1 MTPSPRFRLTLFAA
15 ASATALLA
23 GAAQAQTASQTASQS
38 SPPQTEATQIDDVVV
53 TGTRVVGR
61 SRLDT
66 VAPVDV
72 VTAETLQQRGS
83 TELATQ
89 LSASVPALNF
99 PRPSATDG
107 TDSIRPA
114 TLRGQGPDQTLVLVN
129 GVRRHAT
136 ALVNTNGSVGRGS
149 AAVDLNAIPSSAIER
164 IEVLRDGAAAQYGS
178 DAIAGV
184 LNLRLREAS
193 SGGGATVT
201 YGSYLTDYSGYYGRN
216 DDISD
221 GESLTVSGWQG
232 FGLGSDGFITASI
245 EYRDRERTNRSDID
259 PRYAPARV
267 RGGQG
272 DPESED
278 LAIYLNA
285 GKPLAAGWEA
295 YGWAGYQT
303 RDASAAAFYR
313 TPDDNAQNPAYP
325 GPGRIYPDGYLPYI
339 LTDSTDWT
347 AAAGVRG
354 QAGGFDVDINVG
366 YGRNEIEFG
375 VENTLNPSLGPTSP
389 TSFDAGSLTY
399 DQLVLGIDAARQYE
413 VGLYGPLNVAF
424 GLEARQ
430 ESYQIG
436 AGEPGSYQRGTFLN
450 IGGTDLSWGSRGFTG
465 FTPANEVDEDRHNV
479 GVYVDLEGE
488 VFENFTVSAAARYED
503 YSDFGDNVS
512 GKLAAR
518 YDFTPSFAVRGAVST
533 GFRAPSLQQQ
543 YFTQTAILYISNVP
557 YETGTFPSVSPVG
570 LALGGTPLE
579 AETSTNYSLGVVY
592 RKGAFE
598 LTADAY
604 RIDVDDRIVLS
615 ETLTGSATAAVGTN
629 ARAIFDLLQPYGASA
644 ARFFINGV
652 NTETTGLDVVARYRI
667 DEGFGRLDF
676 TLAANVNDFKV
687 TKTPT
692 TASGIL
698 PTPVSLFARQA
709 TLRFEEG
716 TPPWKVVAQTDWSKD
731 KFGGTIR
738 VTGFGDVLAPGA
750 TAATDLQLGESLVVD
765 LEARYSLT
773 DRVTLAVGADNAFD
787 EYAEQIL
794 PANNTSGAFPFS
806 NFSPF
811 GFNGRFVY
819 ARVALNW

>member
-1 MTPSPRFRLTLFAA
+1 MTNSHRLFRQALFLASSAVALTAA
-15 ASATALLA
+15 GSASAQSAP
-23 GAAQAQTASQTASQS
+23 QSQT
-38 SPPQTEATQIDDVVV
+38 TTVDEVVV
-53 TGTRVVGR
+53 TGTRVAGR

-66 VAPVDV
+66 LVPVDV
-72 VTAETLQQRGS
+72 VTSETLQQRGS
-83 TELATQ
+83 TELAAQ
-89 LSASVPALNF
+89 LAASVPALNF

-129 GVRRHAT
+129 GVRRHPT

-193 SGGGATVT
+193 SGGGASVT
-201 YGSYLTDYSGYYGRN
+201 YGANVTDFTGFYGRA
-216 DDISD
+216 DEITD
-221 GESLTVSGWQG
+221 GETLTVSGWQG
-232 FGLGSDGFITASI
+232 FALGGDGFLTASV
-245 EYRDRERTNRSDID
+245 EYRDRERTVRSDID
-259 PRYAPARV
+259 PRFAPARV

-272 DPESED
+272 DPQSED
-278 LAIYLNA
+278 LAVYLNA
-285 GKPLAAGWEA
+285 GKPLGNGWDA

-313 TPDDNAQNPAYP
+313 TPTDNAQNPDYGSGRVYP
-325 GPGRIYPDGYLPYI
+325 EGYLPHI
-339 LTDSTDWT
+339 LTDTTDWT
-347 AAAGVRG
+347 AAAGLRG
-354 QAGGFDVDINVG
+354 QAGGFDVDVNLG

-389 TSFDAGSLTY
+389 TSFHAGSLTY
-399 DQLVLGIDAARQYE
+399 DQLVFGVDASRQYE
-413 VGLYGPLNVAF
+413 VGLAGPLNVAF

-465 FTPANEVDEDRHNV
+465 FTPSNEVDEDRNNV

-488 VFENFTVSAAARYED
+488 VFENFTASAAVRYEN

-512 GKLAAR
+512 GKVAAR
-518 YDFTPSFAVRGAVST
+518 YDFTPSFAIRGAVSN

-579 AETSTNYSLGVVY
+579 AETSTNYSLGLVW

-604 RIDVDDRIVLS
+604 RIDIQDRIILS

-629 ARAIFDLLQPYGASA
+629 ARTIFDLLQPYGASA

-652 NTETTGLDVVARYRI
+652 DTETTGLDVVARYRV
-667 DEGFGRLDF
+667 ESEVGRLDF
-676 TLAANVNDFKV
+676 TLAGNVNEFDV
-687 TKTPT
+687 TKTPET
-692 TASGIL
+692 RSGVL

-716 TPPWKVVAQTDWSKD
+716 TPPWKVSFQTDVTRGAL
-731 KFGGTIR
+731 GGTFR
-738 VTGFGDVLAPGA
+738 LTGYGDVLAPGA
-750 TAATDLQLGESLVVD
+750 TEATDLTIEAAPIVD
-765 LEARYSLT
+765 VEARYTLN
-773 DRVTLAVGADNAFD
+773 DRVTLAVGADNLLD
-787 EYAEQIL
+787 HYPTQIQR
-794 PANNTSGAFPFS
+794 ANNTSGAFPFS
-806 NFSPF
+806 NFSPY
-811 GFNGRFVY
+811 GFNGRY
-819 ARVALNW
+819 LYGRIALNW

>member
-1 MTPSPRFRLTLFAA
+1 MKTFYTARFALLTA
-15 ASATALLA
+15 ASSAALFIALP
-23 GAAQAQTASQTASQS
+23 AQAQT
-38 SPPQTEATQIDDVVV
+38 PPQEPVSDVDDIVV
-53 TGTRVVGR
+53 TGTRVPGR

-89 LSASVPALNF
+89 LAASVPALNF

-184 LNLRLREAS
+184 LNLRLREAA

-201 YGSYLTDYSGYYGRN
+201 YGGYVTDYPGYYGGGK
-216 DDISD
+216 DISD
-221 GESLTVSGWQG
+221 GEALTVSGWQG
-232 FGLGSDGFITASI
+232 FALGDDGFLTASV
-245 EYRDRERTNRSDID
+245 EYRDRARTNRSDID
-259 PRYAPARV
+259 PRFTPARV

-278 LAIYLNA
+278 LAVYLNA
-285 GKPLAAGWEA
+285 GVPISAGWEA

-313 TPDDNAQNPAYP
+313 TPTDNAQNPSYP
-325 GPGRIYPDGYLPYI
+325 GTGRVYPDGYLPYI
-339 LTDSTDWT
+339 LTDTTDWT
-347 AAAGVRG
+347 AAGGVRG
-354 QAGGFDVDINVG
+354 QAGGFDVDVNLG
-366 YGRNEIEFG
+366 YGKNEIEFG
-375 VENTLNPSLGPTSP
+375 AENTLNPSLGPTSP
-389 TSFDAGSLTY
+389 TSFYAGSLTY
-399 DQLVLGIDAARQYE
+399 DQLVFGIDASRQYE
-413 VGLYGPLNVAF
+413 FGLYAPLNVAF

-436 AGEPGSYQRGTFLN
+436 AGEPGSYARGTFLN
-450 IGGTDLSWGSRGFTG
+450 IGGTDLNWGSRGFTG

-479 GVYVDLEGE
+479 GVYLDLEGE
-488 VFENFTVSAAARYED
+488 VVENLTLSGAVRYEN

-518 YDFTPSFAVRGAVST
+518 YDFTPNFAIRGAVST

-570 LALGGTPLE
+570 LALGGTALE
-579 AETSTNYSLGVVY
+579 AETSTNYSLGLVY
-592 RKGAFE
+592 RQGPFE
-598 LTADAY
+598 FTADAY
-604 RIDVDDRIVLS
+604 RIDIDDRIILS

-629 ARAIFDLLQPYGASA
+629 ARTIFDLLQPYGATG

-667 DEGFGRLDF
+667 DEGFGRLDL
-676 TLAANVNDFKV
+676 TLAGNVNDFKV

-692 TASGIL
+692 TATGIL
-698 PTPVSLFARQA
+698 PTPVNLFARQA

-716 TPPWKVVAQTDWSKD
+716 TPPWKVVTQADWTKD
-731 KFGGTIR
+731 QLGGTIR
-738 VTGFGDVLAPGA
+738 VTGYGDVLAPGA
-750 TAATDLQLGESLVVD
+750 TAATDLQLGVSLVVD

-773 DRVTLAVGADNAFD
+773 DRITLAVGADNAFD
-787 EYAEQIL
+787 EYTKQIL

-806 NFSPF
+806 NFSPY
-811 GFNGRFVY
+811 GFNGRFLY
-819 ARVALNW
+819 GRVSLNF

>member
-1 MTPSPRFRLTLFAA
+1 MTTTARFRLTLFAA
-15 ASATALLA
+15 ASASALLA
-23 GAAQAQTASQTASQS
+23 GAAAAQTAPQSTAQE
-38 SPPQTEATQIDDVVV
+38 PAAEVDEIVV
-53 TGTRVVGR
+53 TGTRVAGR

-72 VTAETLQQRGS
+72 VTAENLQQRGT

-89 LSASVPALNF
+89 LAASVPALNF

-129 GVRRHAT
+129 GVRRHST

-164 IEVLRDGAAAQYGS
+164 VEVLRDGAAAQYGS

-201 YGSYLTDYSGYYGRN
+201 YGGYLTDYNGNYGGG
-216 DDISD
+216 DDLHD

-232 FGLGSDGFITASI
+232 FGLGADGFITASI
-245 EYRDRERTNRSDID
+245 EYRDRARTNRSDID
-259 PRYAPARV
+259 PRYTPAQV

-278 LAIYLNA
+278 LAVYLNA

-313 TPDDNAQNPAYP
+313 TPDDNAQNPAYA
-325 GPGRIYPDGYLPYI
+325 GTGRVYPNGYLPYI

-354 QAGGFDVDINVG
+354 QASGFDVDINVG

-375 VENTLNPSLGPTSP
+375 VENTLNPSLGVTSP

-399 DQLVLGIDAARQYE
+399 DQLVLGIDASRQYE

-436 AGEPGSYQRGTFLN
+436 AGEPDSYRRGSVTN
-450 IGGTDLSWGSRGFTG
+450 VGGTDVSWGSRGFTG

-479 GVYVDLEGE
+479 GVYLDLEGE
-488 VFENFTVSAAARYED
+488 VAENFTVSGAVRYED
-503 YSDFGDNVS
+503 YSDFGDNIS

-543 YFTQTAILYISNVP
+543 YFTQTAIVYISNVP
-557 YETGTFPSVSPVG
+557 YETGTFPSLSPVG

-579 AETSTNYSLGVVY
+579 AETSTNYSLGLVY
-592 RKGAFE
+592 RKGPFE

-604 RIDVDDRIVLS
+604 RIDIEDRIVLS

-629 ARAIFDLLQPYGASA
+629 ARTIFDLLQPYGASA

-652 NTETTGLDVVARYRI
+652 DTETTGLDIVARYRI
-667 DEGFGRLDF
+667 DEGFGRLDL
-676 TLAANVNDFKV
+676 TLAGNVNDFKV

-692 TASGIL
+692 TATGIL
-698 PTPVSLFARQA
+698 PTPVNLFARQA

-716 TPPWKVVAQTDWSKD
+716 TPPWKIVTQADWSKD
-731 KFGGTIR
+731 RFGATLR
-738 VTGFGDVLAPGA
+738 VTGYGDVLAPGA
-750 TAATDLQLGESLVVD
+750 TAATDLQLGESVVVD
-765 LEARYSLT
+765 LEARYRIS
-773 DRVTLAVGADNAFD
+773 DRVTFAIGADNAFD
-787 EYAEQIL
+787 EYTAQIL

-811 GFNGRFVY
+811 GFNGRFLY
-819 ARVALNW
+819 ARVGLSW

>member
-1 MTPSPRFRLTLFAA
+1 MTYSTPAFRQSLLLATSGAALLIAGA
-15 ASATALLA
+15 ASA
-23 GAAQAQTASQTASQS
+23 QTTPDQDAPQS
-38 SPPQTEATQIDDVVV
+38 ETTTVDEIVV
-53 TGTRVVGR
+53 TGTRVAGR

-66 VAPVDV
+66 IAPVDV
-72 VTAETLQQRGS
+72 VTAEALQQRGS

-89 LSASVPALNF
+89 LAASVPALNF

-129 GVRRHAT
+129 GVRRHPT

-149 AAVDLNAIPSSAIER
+149 AAVDLNAIPSTAIER

-193 SGGGATVT
+193 SGGGASVT
-201 YGSYLTDYSGYYGRN
+201 YGANVTDFTGFYGRA
-216 DDISD
+216 DEITD
-221 GESLTVSGWQG
+221 GETLTVAGWQG
-232 FGLGSDGFITASI
+232 FALGDDGFLTASV

-259 PRYAPARV
+259 PRFTPARV

-272 DPESED
+272 DAQAED
-278 LAIYLNA
+278 LAVYLNA
-285 GKPLAAGWEA
+285 GKPLGNGWEA

-303 RDASAAAFYR
+303 RDAAAAAFYR
-313 TPDDNAQNPAYP
+313 TPTDNAQNPDYGA
-325 GPGRIYPDGYLPYI
+325 GRVYPDGYLPQI
-339 LTDSTDWT
+339 LTDTTDWT
-347 AAAGVRG
+347 AAAGLRG
-354 QAGGFDVDINVG
+354 QAGGFDVDVNLG
-366 YGRNEIEFG
+366 YGRNQIEFG
-375 VENTLNPSLGPTSP
+375 AENTLNPSLGPTSP
-389 TSFDAGSLTY
+389 TSFYAGSLTY
-399 DQLVLGIDAARQYE
+399 DQLVLGVDASRQYE
-413 VGLYGPLNVAF
+413 VGLAGPLNVAF

-436 AGEPGSYQRGTFLN
+436 AGEPGSYERGTFLN

-465 FTPANEVDEDRHNV
+465 FTPSNAVDEDRNNV

-488 VFENFTVSAAARYED
+488 VFENFTASAAVRYES

-512 GKLAAR
+512 GKIAAR
-518 YDFTPSFAVRGAVST
+518 YDFTPSFAVRGAISN

-557 YETGTFPSVSPVG
+557 YETGIFPSVSPVG

-579 AETSTNYSLGVVY
+579 AETSTNYSLGFVW

-604 RIDVDDRIVLS
+604 RIDIKDRIILS
-615 ETLTGSATAAVGTN
+615 ETLTGSATAAAGTN
-629 ARAIFDLLQPYGASA
+629 ARTIFDLLEPYGASA

-652 NTETTGLDVVARYRI
+652 DTETTGLDVVARYRV
-667 DEGFGRLDF
+667 DTEAGRLDF
-676 TLAANVNDFKV
+676 TLAGNVNDFDV
-687 TKTPT
+687 TKTPET
-692 TASGIL
+692 RSGVL

-716 TPPWKVVAQTDWSKD
+716 TPPWKAVFQTD
-731 KFGGTIR
+731 FTRGPLGGTFR
-738 VTGFGDVLAPGA
+738 VTGYGDVLAPGA
-750 TAATDLQLGESLVVD
+750 TETTDLTIDAAALVDV
-765 LEARYSLT
+765 EARYTLS
-773 DRVTLAVGADNAFD
+773 DRVTLAVGADNLLD
-787 EYAEQIL
+787 HYPTQSQRV
-794 PANNTSGAFPFS
+794 NNTSGAFPFS
-806 NFSPF
+806 NFSPY
-811 GFNGRFVY
+811 GFNGRYVY
-819 ARVALNW
+819 GRIALKW

>member
-1 MTPSPRFRLTLFAA
+1 MTYSTPAFRQSLLLAASGAALLIAGA
-15 ASATALLA
+15 ASA
-23 GAAQAQTASQTASQS
+23 QTTPDQDAPQS
-38 SPPQTEATQIDDVVV
+38 ETTTVDEIIV
-53 TGTRVVGR
+53 TGTRVAGR

-66 VAPVDV
+66 IAPVDV

-89 LSASVPALNF
+89 LAASVPALNF

-129 GVRRHAT
+129 GVRRHPT

-149 AAVDLNAIPSSAIER
+149 AAVDLNAIPSTAIER

-193 SGGGATVT
+193 SGGGASVT
-201 YGSYLTDYSGYYGRN
+201 YGANVTDFTGFYGRA
-216 DDISD
+216 DEITD
-221 GESLTVSGWQG
+221 GETLTVAGWQG
-232 FGLGSDGFITASI
+232 FALGDDGFLTASI

-259 PRYAPARV
+259 PRFTPARV

-272 DPESED
+272 DAQTED
-278 LAIYLNA
+278 LAVYLNA
-285 GKPLAAGWEA
+285 GKPLANGWEA

-303 RDASAAAFYR
+303 RDAAAAAFYR
-313 TPDDNAQNPAYP
+313 TPTDNAQNPDYGA
-325 GPGRIYPDGYLPYI
+325 GRVYPDGYLPRI
-339 LTDSTDWT
+339 LTDTTDWT
-347 AAAGVRG
+347 AAAGLRG
-354 QAGGFDVDINVG
+354 QAGGFDVDVNLG

-375 VENTLNPSLGPTSP
+375 AENTLNPSLGPTSP
-389 TSFDAGSLTY
+389 TSFYAGSLTY
-399 DQLVLGIDAARQYE
+399 DQLVLGVDASRQYE
-413 VGLYGPLNVAF
+413 VGLAGPLNVAF

-436 AGEPGSYQRGTFLN
+436 AGEPGSYERGSFLN
-450 IGGTDLSWGSRGFTG
+450 IGGTDLNWGSRGFTG
-465 FTPANEVDEDRHNV
+465 FTPSNEVDEDRNNV

-488 VFENFTVSAAARYED
+488 VFENFTASAAVRYES

-512 GKLAAR
+512 GKIAAR
-518 YDFTPSFAVRGAVST
+518 YDFTPSFAVRGAISN

-579 AETSTNYSLGVVY
+579 AETSTNYSLGFVW

-604 RIDVDDRIVLS
+604 RIDIKDRIILS
-615 ETLTGSATAAVGTN
+615 ETLTGSATAAPGTN
-629 ARAIFDLLQPYGASA
+629 ARTIFDLLEPYGASA

-652 NTETTGLDVVARYRI
+652 DTETTGLDVVARYRV
-667 DEGFGRLDF
+667 DTEAGRLDF
-676 TLAANVNDFKV
+676 TLAGNVNDFDV
-687 TKTPT
+687 TKTPET
-692 TASGIL
+692 RSGVL

-716 TPPWKVVAQTDWSKD
+716 TPPWKAVFQTD
-731 KFGGTIR
+731 FTRGPLGGTFR
-738 VTGFGDVLAPGA
+738 VTGYGDVLAPGA
-750 TAATDLQLGESLVVD
+750 TETTDLTIDAAALVDV
-765 LEARYSLT
+765 EARYTLS
-773 DRVTLAVGADNAFD
+773 DRVTLAVGADNLLD
-787 EYAEQIL
+787 HYPTQSQRV
-794 PANNTSGAFPFS
+794 NNTSGAFPFS
-806 NFSPF
+806 NFSPY
-811 GFNGRFVY
+811 GFNGRYVY
-819 ARVALNW
+819 GRIALKW

>member
-1 MTPSPRFRLTLFAA
+1 MRRSTSALLIT
-15 ASATALLA
+15 ASAFALIAATPALA
-23 GAAQAQTASQTASQS
+23 QDQTQADSV
-38 SPPQTEATQIDDVVV
+38 DDIVV
-53 TGTRVVGR
+53 TGTRVQNR
-61 SRLDT
+61 SRLDS

-89 LSASVPALNF
+89 LAATVPALNF

-149 AAVDLNAIPSSAIER
+149 AAVDLNAIPSTAIER

-184 LNLRLREAS
+184 LNLRLRKAA
-193 SGGGATVT
+193 SGGGASVT
-201 YGSYLTDYSGYYGRN
+201 YGGYRTDYTGFYGGGK
-216 DDISD
+216 DLKD
-221 GESLTVSGWQG
+221 GEALTVAGWQG
-232 FGLGSDGFITASI
+232 FGLGSDGFLTASV
-245 EYRDRERTNRSDID
+245 EYRDRARTNRSDID
-259 PRYAPARV
+259 PRFSPAEV
-267 RGGQG
+267 RGAQG
-272 DPESED
+272 DPESKD

-285 GKPLAAGWEA
+285 GKPLGAGWEA
-295 YGWAGYQT
+295 YGWVGYQT

-313 TPDDNAQNPAYP
+313 TPTDNAQNPAYTS
-325 GPGRIYPDGYLPYI
+325 GRVYPNGYLPYI
-339 LTDSTDWT
+339 LTDTTDWT
-347 AAAGVRG
+347 ATGGLKG
-354 QAGGFDVDINVG
+354 QAGGFDIDINLG
-366 YGRNEIEFG
+366 YGKNKIDFSA
-375 VENTLNPSLGPTSP
+375 ENTLNPSLGPTSP
-389 TSFDAGSLTY
+389 TKFYAGSLAY
-399 DQLVLGIDAARQYE
+399 DQLVFGIDASRAYD
-413 VGLYGPLNVAF
+413 VGFYAPLNVAF
-424 GLEARQ
+424 GLEARR

-450 IGGTDLSWGSRGFTG
+450 IGGTDLNWGSRGFTG
-465 FTPANEVDEDRHNV
+465 FTPANEVDKDRNNV

-488 VFENFTVSAAARYED
+488 LVENFTASAALRYEN
-503 YSDFGDNVS
+503 YSDFGDNLS

-518 YDFTPSFAVRGAVST
+518 YDFTPSFALRGAIST

-570 LALGGTPLE
+570 VALGGTPLE
-579 AETSTNYSLGVVY
+579 AETSTNYSLGLVY

-604 RIDVDDRIVLS
+604 RIDIKDRIILS
-615 ETLTGSATAAVGTN
+615 ETLTGSATAAAGTN
-629 ARAIFDLLQPYGASA
+629 ARAIFDLLQPYGATA

-652 NTETTGLDVVARYRI
+652 NTETTGLDVVARYRVLS
-667 DEGFGRLDF
+667 DVGSLDF
-676 TLAANVNDFKV
+676 TLAANVNDFDV
-687 TKTPT
+687 TKTPET
-692 TASGIL
+692 RSGIL

-716 TPPWKVVAQTDWSKD
+716 TPPWKTVFQTDFTRD
-731 KFGGTIR
+731 KLGGTFR
-738 VTGFGDVLAPGA
+738 VTGYGDVLAPGA
-750 TAATDLQLGESLVVD
+750 TEATDLKLGVGVVVD
-765 LEARYSLT
+765 VEARYQLSDRLT
-773 DRVTLAVGADNAFD
+773 FAVGADNVLD
-787 EYAEQIL
+787 EYPRQSL
-794 PANNTSGAFPFS
+794 RANNTSGAFPFS
-806 NFSPF
+806 NFSPY

-819 ARVALNW
+819 GRIALKW

>member
-1 MTPSPRFRLTLFAA
+1 MRQSTSALLIT
-15 ASATALLA
+15 ASAFALIVATPALA
-23 GAAQAQTASQTASQS
+23 QDQTQADSV
-38 SPPQTEATQIDDVVV
+38 DDIVV
-53 TGTRVVGR
+53 TGTRVQNR
-61 SRLDT
+61 SRLDS

-89 LSASVPALNF
+89 LAATVPALNF

-149 AAVDLNAIPSSAIER
+149 AAVDLNAIPSTAIER

-184 LNLRLREAS
+184 LNLRLRKAA
-193 SGGGATVT
+193 SGGGASVT
-201 YGSYLTDYSGYYGRN
+201 YGGYRTDFTGFYGGGQ
-216 DDISD
+216 DLKD
-221 GESLTVSGWQG
+221 GEALTVAGWQG
-232 FGLGSDGFITASI
+232 FGLGSDGFLTASV
-245 EYRDRERTNRSDID
+245 EYRDRARTNRSDID
-259 PRYAPARV
+259 PRFSPAEV
-267 RGGQG
+267 RGAQG
-272 DPESED
+272 DPESKD

-285 GKPLAAGWEA
+285 GKPLGAGWEA
-295 YGWAGYQT
+295 YGWVGYQT

-313 TPDDNAQNPAYP
+313 TPTDNAQNPAYTS
-325 GPGRIYPDGYLPYI
+325 GRVYPNGYLPYI
-339 LTDSTDWT
+339 LTDTTDWT
-347 AAAGVRG
+347 ATGGLKG
-354 QAGGFDVDINVG
+354 QAGGFDIDINLG
-366 YGRNEIEFG
+366 YGKNKIDFSA
-375 VENTLNPSLGPTSP
+375 ENTLNPSLGPTSP
-389 TSFDAGSLTY
+389 TKFYAGSLAY
-399 DQLVLGIDAARQYE
+399 DQLVFGIDASRAYD
-413 VGLYGPLNVAF
+413 VGFYAPLNVAF
-424 GLEARQ
+424 GLEARR

-450 IGGTDLSWGSRGFTG
+450 IGGTDLNWGSRGFTG
-465 FTPANEVDEDRHNV
+465 FTPANEVDKDRNNV

-488 VFENFTVSAAARYED
+488 LVENFTASAALRYEN
-503 YSDFGDNVS
+503 YSDFGDNLS

-518 YDFTPSFAVRGAVST
+518 YDFTPSFAVRGAIST

-570 LALGGTPLE
+570 VALGGTPLE
-579 AETSTNYSLGVVY
+579 AETSTNYSLGLVY

-604 RIDVDDRIVLS
+604 RIDIKDRIILS
-615 ETLTGSATAAVGTN
+615 ETLTGSATAAAGTN
-629 ARAIFDLLQPYGASA
+629 ARAIFDLLQPYGATA

-652 NTETTGLDVVARYRI
+652 NTETTGLDVVARYRVLS
-667 DEGFGRLDF
+667 DVGSLDF
-676 TLAANVNDFKV
+676 TLAANVNDFDV
-687 TKTPT
+687 TKTPET
-692 TASGIL
+692 RSGIL

-716 TPPWKVVAQTDWSKD
+716 TPPWKTVFQTDFTRD
-731 KFGGTIR
+731 KLGGTFR
-738 VTGFGDVLAPGA
+738 VTGYGDVLAPGA
-750 TAATDLQLGESLVVD
+750 TEATDLKLGVGVVVD
-765 LEARYSLT
+765 VEARYQLSDRLT
-773 DRVTLAVGADNAFD
+773 FAVGADNVLD
-787 EYAEQIL
+787 EYPRQSL
-794 PANNTSGAFPFS
+794 RANNTSGAFPFS
-806 NFSPF
+806 NFSPY

-819 ARVALNW
+819 GRIALKW

>member
-1 MTPSPRFRLTLFAA
+1 MRRSTSALLIT
-15 ASATALLA
+15 ASAFALIAATPALA
-23 GAAQAQTASQTASQS
+23 QDQTQADSV
-38 SPPQTEATQIDDVVV
+38 DDIVV
-53 TGTRVVGR
+53 TGTRVQNR
-61 SRLDT
+61 SRLDS

-89 LSASVPALNF
+89 LAATVPALNF

-149 AAVDLNAIPSSAIER
+149 AAVDLNAIPSTAIER

-184 LNLRLREAS
+184 LNLRLRKAA
-193 SGGGATVT
+193 SGGGASVT
-201 YGSYLTDYSGYYGRN
+201 YGGYRTDFTGFYGGGQ
-216 DDISD
+216 DLKD
-221 GESLTVSGWQG
+221 GEALTVAGWQG
-232 FGLGSDGFITASI
+232 FGLGSDGFLTASV
-245 EYRDRERTNRSDID
+245 EYRDRARTNRSDID
-259 PRYAPARV
+259 PRFSPAEV
-267 RGGQG
+267 RGAQG
-272 DPESED
+272 DPESKD

-285 GKPLAAGWEA
+285 GKPLGAGWEA
-295 YGWAGYQT
+295 YGWVGYQT

-313 TPDDNAQNPAYP
+313 TPTDNAQNPAYTS
-325 GPGRIYPDGYLPYI
+325 GRVYPNGYLPYI
-339 LTDSTDWT
+339 LTDTTDWT
-347 AAAGVRG
+347 ATGGLKG
-354 QAGGFDVDINVG
+354 QAGGFDIDINLG
-366 YGRNEIEFG
+366 YGKNKIDFS

-389 TSFDAGSLTY
+389 TKFYAGSLAY
-399 DQLVLGIDAARQYE
+399 DQLVFGIDASRAYD
-413 VGLYGPLNVAF
+413 VGFYAPLNVAF
-424 GLEARQ
+424 GLEARR

-450 IGGTDLSWGSRGFTG
+450 IGGTDLNWGSRGFTG
-465 FTPANEVDEDRHNV
+465 FTPANEVDKDRNNV

-488 VFENFTVSAAARYED
+488 LVENFTASAALRYEN
-503 YSDFGDNVS
+503 YSDFGDNLS

-518 YDFTPSFAVRGAVST
+518 YDFTPSFALRGAIST

-570 LALGGTPLE
+570 VALGGTPLE
-579 AETSTNYSLGVVY
+579 AETSTNYSLGLVY

-604 RIDVDDRIVLS
+604 RIDIKDRIILS
-615 ETLTGSATAAVGTN
+615 ETLTGSATAAAGTN
-629 ARAIFDLLQPYGASA
+629 ARAIFDLLQPYGATA

-652 NTETTGLDVVARYRI
+652 NTETTGLDVVARYRVLS
-667 DEGFGRLDF
+667 DVGSLDF
-676 TLAANVNDFKV
+676 TLAANVNDFDV
-687 TKTPT
+687 TKTPET
-692 TASGIL
+692 RSGIL

-716 TPPWKVVAQTDWSKD
+716 TPPWKTVFQTDFTRD
-731 KFGGTIR
+731 KLGGTFR
-738 VTGFGDVLAPGA
+738 VTGYGDVLAPGA
-750 TAATDLQLGESLVVD
+750 TEATDLKLGVGVVVD
-765 LEARYSLT
+765 VEARYQLSDRLT
-773 DRVTLAVGADNAFD
+773 FAVGADNVLD
-787 EYAEQIL
+787 EYPRQSL
-794 PANNTSGAFPFS
+794 RANNTSGAFPFS
-806 NFSPF
+806 NFSPY

-819 ARVALNW
+819 GRIALKW

>member
-1 MTPSPRFRLTLFAA
+1 MRQSTSALLIT
-15 ASATALLA
+15 ASAFALITATPALA
-23 GAAQAQTASQTASQS
+23 QDQTQADSV
-38 SPPQTEATQIDDVVV
+38 DDIVV
-53 TGTRVVGR
+53 TGTRVQNR
-61 SRLDT
+61 SRLDS

-89 LSASVPALNF
+89 LAATVPALNF

-149 AAVDLNAIPSSAIER
+149 AAVDLNAIPSTAVER

-184 LNLRLREAS
+184 LNLRLRKAA
-193 SGGGATVT
+193 SGGGASVT
-201 YGSYLTDYSGYYGRN
+201 YGGYRTDFTGFYGGGK
-216 DDISD
+216 DLKD
-221 GESLTVSGWQG
+221 GEALTVAGWQG
-232 FGLGSDGFITASI
+232 FSLGSDGFLTASV
-245 EYRDRERTNRSDID
+245 EYRDRDRTNRSDID
-259 PRYAPARV
+259 PRFTPAEV

-272 DPESED
+272 DPKSED
-278 LAIYLNA
+278 LAVYLNA
-285 GKPLAAGWEA
+285 GKPLANGWEA
-295 YGWAGYQT
+295 YGWVGYQT

-313 TPDDNAQNPAYP
+313 TPTDNAQNPAYTS
-325 GPGRIYPDGYLPYI
+325 GRVYPNGYLPYI
-339 LTDSTDWT
+339 LTDTTDWT
-347 AAAGVRG
+347 ATGGLKGQAAG
-354 QAGGFDVDINVG
+354 FDIDINLG
-366 YGRNEIEFG
+366 YGKNKIDFSA
-375 VENTLNPSLGPTSP
+375 ENTLNPSLGPTSP
-389 TSFDAGSLTY
+389 TKFYAGSLAY
-399 DQLVLGIDAARQYE
+399 DQLVFGIDASRGYD

-424 GLEARQ
+424 GLEARR

-450 IGGTDLSWGSRGFTG
+450 IGGTDLNWGSRGFTG
-465 FTPANEVDEDRHNV
+465 FTPANEVDKDRNNV

-488 VFENFTVSAAARYED
+488 LVENFTASAALRYEN
-503 YSDFGDNVS
+503 YSDFGDNLS

-518 YDFTPSFAVRGAVST
+518 YDFTPSFAVRGAIST

-543 YFTQTAILYISNVP
+543 YFTQTAILYINNVP

-570 LALGGTPLE
+570 VALGGTPLE
-579 AETSTNYSLGVVY
+579 AETSTNYSLGLVY
-592 RKGAFE
+592 RRGAFE

-604 RIDVDDRIVLS
+604 RIDIKDRIILS

-629 ARAIFDLLQPYGASA
+629 ARTIFDLLQPYGATA

-652 NTETTGLDVVARYRI
+652 NTETTGLDVVARYRVLA
-667 DEGFGRLDF
+667 DVGSLDF
-676 TLAANVNDFKV
+676 TLAANVNDFDV
-687 TKTPT
+687 TKTPET
-692 TASGIL
+692 RTGIL

-716 TPPWKVVAQTDWSKD
+716 TPPWKTVFQTDFTRD
-731 KFGGTIR
+731 KLGGTFR
-738 VTGFGDVLAPGA
+738 VTGYGDVLAPGA
-750 TAATDLQLGESLVVD
+750 TEATDLKLGVGVVVD
-765 LEARYSLT
+765 VEARYALN
-773 DRVTLAVGADNAFD
+773 DRLTLAVGADNVLD
-787 EYAEQIL
+787 EYPRQIL
-794 PANNTSGAFPFS
+794 RANNTSGAFPFS
-806 NFSPF
+806 NFSPY

-819 ARVALNW
+819 GRIALKW

>member
-1 MTPSPRFRLTLFAA
+1 MRQSTPALLIT
-15 ASATALLA
+15 ASAFALITATPALA
-23 GAAQAQTASQTASQS
+23 QDQTQADSV
-38 SPPQTEATQIDDVVV
+38 DDIVV
-53 TGTRVVGR
+53 TGTRVQNR
-61 SRLDT
+61 SRLDS

-89 LSASVPALNF
+89 LAATVPALNF

-149 AAVDLNAIPSSAIER
+149 AAVDLNAIPSTAVER

-184 LNLRLREAS
+184 LNLRLRKAS
-193 SGGGATVT
+193 SGGGASLT
-201 YGSYLTDYSGYYGRN
+201 YGGYRTDYTGFYGGGK
-216 DDISD
+216 DLKD
-221 GESLTVSGWQG
+221 GEALTVAGWQG
-232 FGLGSDGFITASI
+232 FSLGSDGFLTASV
-245 EYRDRERTNRSDID
+245 EYRDRDRTNRSDID
-259 PRYAPARV
+259 PRFTPAEV

-272 DPESED
+272 DPKSED
-278 LAIYLNA
+278 LAVYLNA
-285 GKPLAAGWEA
+285 GKPLADGWEA
-295 YGWAGYQT
+295 YGWVGYQT

-313 TPDDNAQNPAYP
+313 TPTDNAQNPAYTS
-325 GPGRIYPDGYLPYI
+325 GRVYPNGYLPYI
-339 LTDSTDWT
+339 LTDTTDWT
-347 AAAGVRG
+347 ATGGLKGQAAG
-354 QAGGFDVDINVG
+354 FDIDINLG
-366 YGRNEIEFG
+366 YGKNKIDFS

-389 TSFDAGSLTY
+389 TKFYAGSLAY
-399 DQLVLGIDAARQYE
+399 DQLVFGIDASRGYD
-413 VGLYGPLNVAF
+413 VGFYGPLNVAF
-424 GLEARQ
+424 GLEARR

-450 IGGTDLSWGSRGFTG
+450 IGGTDLNWGSRGFTG
-465 FTPANEVDEDRHNV
+465 FTPANEVDKDRNNV

-488 VFENFTVSAAARYED
+488 LVENFTASAALRYEN
-503 YSDFGDNVS
+503 YSDFGDNLS

-518 YDFTPSFAVRGAVST
+518 YDFTPSFAVRGAIST

-543 YFTQTAILYISNVP
+543 YFTQTAILYINNVP

-570 LALGGTPLE
+570 VALGGTPLE
-579 AETSTNYSLGVVY
+579 AETSTNYSLGLVY
-592 RKGAFE
+592 RRGAFE

-604 RIDVDDRIVLS
+604 RIDIKDRIILS

-629 ARAIFDLLQPYGASA
+629 ARTIFDLLQPYGATA

-652 NTETTGLDVVARYRI
+652 NTETTGLDVVARYRVLA
-667 DEGFGRLDF
+667 DVGSLDF
-676 TLAANVNDFKV
+676 TLAANVNDFDV
-687 TKTPT
+687 TKTPET
-692 TASGIL
+692 RTGIL

-716 TPPWKVVAQTDWSKD
+716 TPPWKTVFQTDFTRAKL
-731 KFGGTIR
+731 GGTFR
-738 VTGFGDVLAPGA
+738 VTGYGDVLAPGA
-750 TAATDLQLGESLVVD
+750 TEATDLQLGVGVVVD
-765 LEARYSLT
+765 VEARYQLT
-773 DRVTLAVGADNAFD
+773 DRLTLAVGADNVLD
-787 EYAEQIL
+787 EYPRQIL
-794 PANNTSGAFPFS
+794 RANNTSGAFPFS
-806 NFSPF
+806 NFSPY

-819 ARVALNW
+819 GRIALKW

>member
-1 MTPSPRFRLTLFAA
+1 MRQSTSALLIT
-15 ASATALLA
+15 ASAFALIAATPALA
-23 GAAQAQTASQTASQS
+23 QDQTQADSV
-38 SPPQTEATQIDDVVV
+38 DDIVV
-53 TGTRVVGR
+53 TGTRVQNR
-61 SRLDT
+61 SRLDS

-89 LSASVPALNF
+89 LAATVPALNF

-149 AAVDLNAIPSSAIER
+149 AAVDLNAIPSTAIER

-184 LNLRLREAS
+184 LNLRLRKAA
-193 SGGGATVT
+193 SGGGASVT
-201 YGSYLTDYSGYYGRN
+201 YGGYRTDYTGFYGGGK
-216 DDISD
+216 DLKD
-221 GESLTVSGWQG
+221 GEALTVAGWQG
-232 FGLGSDGFITASI
+232 FGLGSDGFLTASV
-245 EYRDRERTNRSDID
+245 EYRDRARTNRSDID
-259 PRYAPARV
+259 PRFSPAEV
-267 RGGQG
+267 RGAQG
-272 DPESED
+272 DPKSED

-285 GKPLAAGWEA
+285 GKPLGAGWEA
-295 YGWAGYQT
+295 YGWVGYQT

-313 TPDDNAQNPAYP
+313 TPTDNAQNPAYTS
-325 GPGRIYPDGYLPYI
+325 GRVYPNGYLPYI
-339 LTDSTDWT
+339 LTDTTDWT
-347 AAAGVRG
+347 ATGGLKGQAAG
-354 QAGGFDVDINVG
+354 FDIDINLG
-366 YGRNEIEFG
+366 YGKNKIDFS

-389 TSFDAGSLTY
+389 TKFYAGSLAY
-399 DQLVLGIDAARQYE
+399 DQLVFGIDASRGYE
-413 VGLYGPLNVAF
+413 VGFYGPLNVAF
-424 GLEARQ
+424 GLEARR

-450 IGGTDLSWGSRGFTG
+450 IGGTDLNWGSRGFTG
-465 FTPANEVDEDRHNV
+465 FTPANEVDKDRNNV

-488 VFENFTVSAAARYED
+488 LVENFTASAALRYEN
-503 YSDFGDNVS
+503 YSDFGDNLS

-518 YDFTPSFAVRGAVST
+518 YDFTPSFAVRGAIST

-543 YFTQTAILYISNVP
+543 YFTQTAILYINNVP

-570 LALGGTPLE
+570 VALGGTPLE
-579 AETSTNYSLGVVY
+579 AETSTNYSLGLVY

-604 RIDVDDRIVLS
+604 RIDIKDRIILS

-629 ARAIFDLLQPYGASA
+629 ARTIFDLLQPYGATA

-652 NTETTGLDVVARYRI
+652 NTETTGLDVVARYRVLS
-667 DEGFGRLDF
+667 DVGSLDF
-676 TLAANVNDFKV
+676 TLAANVNDFDV
-687 TKTPT
+687 TKTPET
-692 TASGIL
+692 RSGIL

-716 TPPWKVVAQTDWSKD
+716 TPPWKTVFQTDFTRD
-731 KFGGTIR
+731 KLGGTFR
-738 VTGFGDVLAPGA
+738 VTGYGDVLAPGA
-750 TAATDLQLGESLVVD
+750 TEATDLKLGVGVVVD
-765 LEARYSLT
+765 VEARYQLSDRLT
-773 DRVTLAVGADNAFD
+773 FAVGADNVLD
-787 EYAEQIL
+787 EYPRQSL
-794 PANNTSGAFPFS
+794 RANNTSGAFPFS
-806 NFSPF
+806 NFSPY

-819 ARVALNW
+819 GRIALKW

>member
-1 MTPSPRFRLTLFAA
+1 MTYSTPAFRQSLLLAASGAALLIAGA
-15 ASATALLA
+15 ASA
-23 GAAQAQTASQTASQS
+23 QTTPDQDAPQS
-38 SPPQTEATQIDDVVV
+38 ETTTVDEIVV
-53 TGTRVVGR
+53 TGTRVAGR

-66 VAPVDV
+66 IAPVDV

-89 LSASVPALNF
+89 LAASVPALNF

-129 GVRRHAT
+129 GVRRHPT

-149 AAVDLNAIPSSAIER
+149 AAVDLNAIPSTAIER

-193 SGGGATVT
+193 SGGGASVT
-201 YGSYLTDYSGYYGRN
+201 YGANVTDFTGFYGRA
-216 DDISD
+216 DEITD
-221 GESLTVSGWQG
+221 GETLTVAGWQG
-232 FGLGSDGFITASI
+232 FALGDDGFLTASV

-259 PRYAPARV
+259 PRFTPARV

-272 DPESED
+272 DAQAED
-278 LAIYLNA
+278 LAVYLNA
-285 GKPLAAGWEA
+285 GKPLANGWEA

-303 RDASAAAFYR
+303 RDAAAAAFYR
-313 TPDDNAQNPAYP
+313 TPTDNAQNPDYGA
-325 GPGRIYPDGYLPYI
+325 GRVYPDGYLPRI
-339 LTDSTDWT
+339 LTDTTDWT
-347 AAAGVRG
+347 AAAGLRG
-354 QAGGFDVDINVG
+354 QAGGFDVDVNLG

-375 VENTLNPSLGPTSP
+375 AENTLNPSLGPTSP
-389 TSFDAGSLTY
+389 TSFYAGSLTY
-399 DQLVLGIDAARQYE
+399 DQLVLGVDASRQYE
-413 VGLYGPLNVAF
+413 VGLAGPLNVAF

-436 AGEPGSYQRGTFLN
+436 AGEPGSYERGSFLN

-465 FTPANEVDEDRHNV
+465 FTPSNEVDEDRNNV

-488 VFENFTVSAAARYED
+488 VFENFTASAAVRYES

-512 GKLAAR
+512 GKIAAR
-518 YDFTPSFAVRGAVST
+518 YDFTPSFAVRGAISN

-579 AETSTNYSLGVVY
+579 AETSTNYSLGFVW

-604 RIDVDDRIVLS
+604 RIDIKDRIILS
-615 ETLTGSATAAVGTN
+615 ETLTGSATAAPGTN
-629 ARAIFDLLQPYGASA
+629 ARTIFDLLEPYGASA

-652 NTETTGLDVVARYRI
+652 DTETTGLDVVARYRV
-667 DEGFGRLDF
+667 DTEAGRLDF
-676 TLAANVNDFKV
+676 TLAGNVNDFDV
-687 TKTPT
+687 TKTPET
-692 TASGIL
+692 RSGVL

-716 TPPWKVVAQTDWSKD
+716 TPPWKAVFQTD
-731 KFGGTIR
+731 FTRGPLGGTFR
-738 VTGFGDVLAPGA
+738 VTGYGDVLAPGA
-750 TAATDLQLGESLVVD
+750 TETTDLTIDAAALVDV
-765 LEARYSLT
+765 EARYTLS
-773 DRVTLAVGADNAFD
+773 DRVTLAVGADNLLD
-787 EYAEQIL
+787 HYPTQSQRV
-794 PANNTSGAFPFS
+794 NNTSGAFPFS
-806 NFSPF
+806 NFSPY
-811 GFNGRFVY
+811 GFNGRYVY
-819 ARVALNW
+819 GRIALKW

>member
-1 MTPSPRFRLTLFAA
+1 MRRSTSALLIT
-15 ASATALLA
+15 ASAFALIAATPALA
-23 GAAQAQTASQTASQS
+23 QDQTQADSV
-38 SPPQTEATQIDDVVV
+38 DDIVV
-53 TGTRVVGR
+53 TGTRVQNR
-61 SRLDT
+61 SRLDS

-89 LSASVPALNF
+89 LAATVPALNF

-149 AAVDLNAIPSSAIER
+149 AAVDLNAIPSTAIER

-184 LNLRLREAS
+184 LNLRLRKAA
-193 SGGGATVT
+193 SGGGASVT
-201 YGSYLTDYSGYYGRN
+201 YGGYRTDFTGFYGGGK
-216 DDISD
+216 DLKD
-221 GESLTVSGWQG
+221 GEALTVAGWQG
-232 FGLGSDGFITASI
+232 FGLGSDGFLTASV
-245 EYRDRERTNRSDID
+245 EYRDRARTNRSDID
-259 PRYAPARV
+259 PRFSPAEV
-267 RGGQG
+267 RGAQG
-272 DPESED
+272 DPESKD

-285 GKPLAAGWEA
+285 GKPLGAGWEA
-295 YGWAGYQT
+295 YGWVGYQT

-313 TPDDNAQNPAYP
+313 TPTDNAQNPAYTS
-325 GPGRIYPDGYLPYI
+325 GRVYPNGYLPYI
-339 LTDSTDWT
+339 LTDTTDWT
-347 AAAGVRG
+347 ATGGLKG
-354 QAGGFDVDINVG
+354 QAGGFDIDINLG
-366 YGRNEIEFG
+366 YGKNKIDFS

-389 TSFDAGSLTY
+389 TKFYAGSLAY
-399 DQLVLGIDAARQYE
+399 DQLVFGIDASRAYD
-413 VGLYGPLNVAF
+413 VGFYAPLNVAF
-424 GLEARQ
+424 GLEARR

-450 IGGTDLSWGSRGFTG
+450 IGGTDLNWGSRGFTG
-465 FTPANEVDEDRHNV
+465 FTPANEVDKDRNNV

-488 VFENFTVSAAARYED
+488 LVENFTASAALRYEN
-503 YSDFGDNVS
+503 YSDFGDNLS

-543 YFTQTAILYISNVP
+543 YFTQTAILYINNVP

-570 LALGGTPLE
+570 VALGGTPLE
-579 AETSTNYSLGVVY
+579 AETSTNYSLGLVY

-604 RIDVDDRIVLS
+604 RIDIKDRIILS
-615 ETLTGSATAAVGTN
+615 ETLTGSATAAAGTN
-629 ARAIFDLLQPYGASA
+629 ARAIFDLLQPYGATA

-652 NTETTGLDVVARYRI
+652 NTETTGLDVVARYRVLS
-667 DEGFGRLDF
+667 DVGSLDF
-676 TLAANVNDFKV
+676 TLAANVNDFDV
-687 TKTPT
+687 TKTPET
-692 TASGIL
+692 RSGIL

-716 TPPWKVVAQTDWSKD
+716 TPPWKTVFQTDFTRD
-731 KFGGTIR
+731 KLGGTFR
-738 VTGFGDVLAPGA
+738 VTGYGDVLAPGA
-750 TAATDLQLGESLVVD
+750 TEATDLKLGVGVVVD
-765 LEARYSLT
+765 VEARYQLSDRLT
-773 DRVTLAVGADNAFD
+773 FAVGADNVLD
-787 EYAEQIL
+787 EYPRQSL
-794 PANNTSGAFPFS
+794 RANNTSGAFPFS
-806 NFSPF
+806 NFSPY

-819 ARVALNW
+819 GRIALKW

>member
-1 MTPSPRFRLTLFAA
+1 MRRSTSALLIT
-15 ASATALLA
+15 ASAFALIAATPALA
-23 GAAQAQTASQTASQS
+23 QDQTQADSV
-38 SPPQTEATQIDDVVV
+38 DDIVV
-53 TGTRVVGR
+53 TGTRVQNR
-61 SRLDT
+61 SRLDS

-89 LSASVPALNF
+89 LAATVPALNF

-149 AAVDLNAIPSSAIER
+149 AAVDLNAIPSTAIER

-184 LNLRLREAS
+184 LNLRLRKAA
-193 SGGGATVT
+193 SGGGASVT
-201 YGSYLTDYSGYYGRN
+201 YGGYRTDYTGFYGGGK
-216 DDISD
+216 DLKD
-221 GESLTVSGWQG
+221 GEALTVAGWQG
-232 FGLGSDGFITASI
+232 FGLGSDGFLTASV
-245 EYRDRERTNRSDID
+245 EYRDRARTNRSDID
-259 PRYAPARV
+259 PRFSPAEV
-267 RGGQG
+267 RGAQG
-272 DPESED
+272 DPESKD

-285 GKPLAAGWEA
+285 GKPLGAGWEA
-295 YGWAGYQT
+295 YGWVGYQT

-313 TPDDNAQNPAYP
+313 TPTDNAQNPAYTS
-325 GPGRIYPDGYLPYI
+325 GRVYPNGYLPYI
-339 LTDSTDWT
+339 LTDTTDWT
-347 AAAGVRG
+347 ATGGLKG
-354 QAGGFDVDINVG
+354 QAGGFDIDINLG
-366 YGRNEIEFG
+366 YGKNKIDFS

-389 TSFDAGSLTY
+389 TKFYAGSLAY
-399 DQLVLGIDAARQYE
+399 DQLVFGIDASRAYD
-413 VGLYGPLNVAF
+413 VGFYAPLNVAF
-424 GLEARQ
+424 GLEARR

-450 IGGTDLSWGSRGFTG
+450 IGGTDLNWGSRGFTG
-465 FTPANEVDEDRHNV
+465 FTPANEVDKDRNNV

-488 VFENFTVSAAARYED
+488 LVENFTASAALRYEN
-503 YSDFGDNVS
+503 YSDFGDNLS

-518 YDFTPSFAVRGAVST
+518 YDFTPSFALRGAIST

-570 LALGGTPLE
+570 VALGGTPLE
-579 AETSTNYSLGVVY
+579 AETSTNYSLGLVY

-604 RIDVDDRIVLS
+604 RIDIKDRIILS
-615 ETLTGSATAAVGTN
+615 ETLTGSATAAAGTN
-629 ARAIFDLLQPYGASA
+629 ARAIFDLLQPYGATA

-652 NTETTGLDVVARYRI
+652 NTETTGLDVVARYRVLS
-667 DEGFGRLDF
+667 DVGSLDF
-676 TLAANVNDFKV
+676 TLAANVNDFDV
-687 TKTPT
+687 TKTPET
-692 TASGIL
+692 RSGIL

-716 TPPWKVVAQTDWSKD
+716 TPPWKTVFQTDFTRD
-731 KFGGTIR
+731 KLGGTFR
-738 VTGFGDVLAPGA
+738 VTGYGDVLAPGA
-750 TAATDLQLGESLVVD
+750 TEATDLKLGVGVVVD
-765 LEARYSLT
+765 VEARYQLSDRLT
-773 DRVTLAVGADNAFD
+773 FAVGADNVLD
-787 EYAEQIL
+787 EYPRQSL
-794 PANNTSGAFPFS
+794 RANNTSGAFPFS
-806 NFSPF
+806 NFSPY

-819 ARVALNW
+819 GRIALKW